1 MALRELL
8 WSWWWWCSCSLVIFK
23 AIVWWNRVIDT
34 IWFAWWSHKAY
45 KYIKHSVFSCYVCC
59 LWWLSSTRHP
69 PKGSRQISLAH
80 FVTYLLLQLVPTAYL
95 LLLLVLLM
103 HSHLLMMDWSY
114 PKLGVPWIDQIRKMI
129 FFSYLFF
136 WNIWWFFKVEP
147 SRRKLLR
154 KH

>member
-69 PKGSRQISLAH
+69 RKRRPSATCAPPTLRSRDYYSFNPNEGNVWKPCQVQGGWLPPPLSILALEQILAQKSYFPKSRHQ
-80 FVTYLLLQLVPTAYL
+80 FQLIWP
-95 LLLLVLLM
+95 
-103 HSHLLMMDWSY
+103 
-114 PKLGVPWIDQIRKMI
+114 I
-129 FFSYLFF
+129 FRIFSCR
-136 WNIWWFFKVEP
+136 P
-147 SRRKLLR
+147 
-154 KH
+154 

>member
-69 PKGSRQISLAH
+69 PKGSRQISLVDRRPSAH
-80 FVTYLLLQLVPTAYL
+80 FVTYVIVVMAYYCSSSSNTCIMQSGSWFGQIGGVTAHFKEKRIPRGGVSMLQ
-95 LLLLVLLM
+95 
-103 HSHLLMMDWSY
+103 
-114 PKLGVPWIDQIRKMI
+114 KNQ
-129 FFSYLFF
+129 LFLNGF
-136 WNIWWFFKVEP
+136 WMPNWP
-147 SRRKLLR
+147 SI
-154 KH
+154 